1 MMTKPPDNS
10 QHDRFK
16 QLARELGCDEDEAAF
31 EEALRKVAQSK
42 PQPKHV
48 PQKRAPKKD

>member
-1 MMTKPPDNS
+1 MAQKTDTS
-10 QHDRFK
+10 QVDRFK
-16 QLARELGCDEDEAAF
+16 QLAKELGCNEDEAAF